1 MEASLISA
9 HHQADLSQPVVTL
22 RDDQWLVNVQTGAVL
37 STSDYNLLTTN
48 LQPHYFYCYNY
59 HHAST
64 TAIIHITIPD
74 MPTTCGQTDKNQR
87 KHIQINTNINIRR
100 KHRLQQ
106 RSKADCITC
115 SLVGVNNSG
124 FILTPRSITALQFW
138 QNLALDCIRNWM
150 LIASSLSNS
159 TQNNIRYSSELDH
172 VWLKPIDV
180 LRWNKR
186 HAPTG
191 EQDYF

>member
-1 MEASLISA
+1 VSVSDKPGWKPASYLHITRLTSR
-9 HHQADLSQPVVTL
+9 PVVTL
-22 RDDQWLVNVQTGAVL
+22 RDDQWLVNVQTGPVL
-37 STSDYNLLTTN
+37 STSDYNLLTTT

-59 HHAST
+59 HNAST
-64 TAIIHITIPD
+64 TAIIHTTIPD

-100 KHRLQQ
+100 KNRLQQ

-159 TQNNIRYSSELDH
+159 TKKQHQIFIR
-172 VWLKPIDV
+172 
-180 LRWNKR
+180 
-186 HAPTG
+186 TG
-191 EQDYF
+191 SCVSCD